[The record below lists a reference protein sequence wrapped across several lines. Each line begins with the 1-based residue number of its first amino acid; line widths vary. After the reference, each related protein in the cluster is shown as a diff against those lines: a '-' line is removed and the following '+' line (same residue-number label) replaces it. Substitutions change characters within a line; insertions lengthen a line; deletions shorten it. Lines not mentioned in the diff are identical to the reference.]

1 MHKTDQEMRYLLED
15 ITVLLMTR
23 LQYKIFS
30 VIRNNPI
37 PPDISGFLQDIKK
50 TIIDNV
56 DSVPEAYKEELADLR
71 RVLEEK
77 EDGKSWQS
85 PSGNNR

>member
-77 EDGKSWQS
+77 EDGKS
-85 PSGNNR
+85 